1 MNQVNLNGDYKSFS
15 FLITLLI
22 GVCFFLFLVNL
33 VINMSLRML
42 VLSRH
47 VGHALAIRVDRMQ
60 LSQRLRLPE
69 ASTGLWHLSASSK
82 SLKWPANVVS
92 CHNFAELSLHA
103 LIHVDVAGRR
113 RWIGALGPAL
123 VSLVHLVAWSLA
135 VAVLVAVANVGLFL
149 ALVFLPEPSLIL
161 RIEVHHVERVL
172 EVNEEVARILRCVIF
187 CSCKIDAGV
196 SVLVGLVD
204 FLL

>member
-1 MNQVNLNGDYKSFS
+1 MNGDYKSFG

-22 GVCFFLFLVNL
+22 GVSFFLFLVNF

-42 VLSRH
+42 ILSWH
-47 VGHALAIRVDRMQ
+47 VGNALASLVDWVQ

-69 ASTGLWHLSASSK
+69 ASARLWHLSASIEF
-82 SLKWPANVVS
+82 LKWPANVVS
-92 CHNFAELSLHA
+92 CHNFTELCLDALLH
-103 LIHVDVAGRR
+103 VAGRR

-149 ALVFLPEPSLIL
+149 AFVFLPESSLIL

-172 EVNEEVARILRCVIF
+172 EVNEEVARILRCIIF
-187 CSCKIDAGV
+187 RSCKIDAGV